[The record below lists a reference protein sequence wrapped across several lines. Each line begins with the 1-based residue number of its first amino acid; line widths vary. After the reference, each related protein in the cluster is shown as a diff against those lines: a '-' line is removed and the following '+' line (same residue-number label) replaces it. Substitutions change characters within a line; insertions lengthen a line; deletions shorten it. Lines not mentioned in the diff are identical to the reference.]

1 MKSIQLYNV
10 APAMPGELEFLEE
23 LAHNLWWSWHADAV
37 DLFRRIHPELWRET
51 GHNPLEFLNRV
62 KQARLEALAADE
74 GYLNHL
80 KQVRNQFEKEIRQHK
95 SSADT
100 TGTCVGYFSL
110 EYGIHESVRLYSGGL
125 GALAGDHL
133 KAASDLGLPIVAVG
147 LMYRQGYFQQ
157 YLDRE
162 GRQQEYYPE
171 NEIHCLP
178 VKPAMD
184 KDNRQV
190 RVAVPTPDGMLN
202 ATVWRLDVGRVPL
215 FLLDANVMENSHDL
229 RMLTSRLYAGDRQT
243 RLRQE
248 LLLGIGGFRALI
260 QLGYNPHVCHINEG
274 HAAFLSLERISHL
287 VKTEGLSAE
296 AAMEVA
302 SRTGVFTTHT
312 PVPAGNESF
321 KTALLKPHLA
331 ALKDDLGITP
341 EQVIAWGQSDAD
353 GGKAEDMS
361 MTILGLRMAFA
372 SNGVSRLHGKVA
384 RGMWQHLWPGKPE
397 DEVPVGHVTNGV
409 HVPTWISAENA
420 AVLSRYMGEGWRAH
434 PSEPN
439 ALGSVASI
447 PDEELWR
454 THEIGRSRLVR
465 RCRDLLERQLRK
477 RNSPRSEIAAAKS
490 ILDHDVL
497 TIGFA
502 RRFATYKRGALI
514 LHDTARLEALLCND
528 ERPIQF
534 VFAGKAHPADN
545 EGKEFIRR
553 IVEYSERPDIR
564 RRMVFLENYDIG
576 IAREMVQGVDVWLNT
591 PRRPHEAS
599 GTSGMKAAV
608 NGALNLSV
616 LDGWWCEGYTT
627 ESGWAIGDGEEHE
640 DTGFQDSVEAQ
651 ALYNLLENEIVPCFY
666 DREMGDIPTRWLS
679 MMKASI
685 RMGLSFFTSHRML
698 EEYDS
703 SYYTPACEQYG
714 QLMADGG
721 KQAQELVAQR
731 QRLVELWPVVR
742 CSMPVPNLEIA
753 GLHVGDHFTVT
764 SQVTLGELK
773 PDEVDV
779 EVYYGPVNSENA
791 IRTSNSEFMVLN
803 KDNGH
808 GEYTFCCDVECR
820 TIGRYGFTARVM
832 PRGAEWRKMIPGFLT
847 WAEEG
852 G

>member
-1 MKSIQLYNV
+1 MKSVQLYNV
-10 APAMPGELEFLEE
+10 APAMPGELNFLEE

-37 DLFRRIHPELWRET
+37 DLFRRIHPELWRDT
-51 GHNPLEFLNRV
+51 GHNPLEFLSRV
-62 KQARLEALAADE
+62 KQARLETLASDE

-80 KQVRNQFEKEIRQHK
+80 KQVRKQFEEEVREHK
-95 SSADT
+95 SSAET

-178 VKPAMD
+178 LHPAVD
-184 KDNRQV
+184 KENNPV
-190 RVAVPTPDGMLN
+190 RVAVPTPDGVLH
-202 ATVWRLDVGRVPL
+202 ATVWRLDVGRIPL
-215 FLLDANVMENSHDL
+215 FLLDANVLENSHDL

-287 VKTEGLSAE
+287 VKTKGLSVD

-321 KTALLKPHLA
+321 EKALLEPHLA
-331 ALKDDLGITP
+331 TLEKELGISSK
-341 EQVIAWGQSDAD
+341 QVIAWGQSAAE
-353 GGKAEDMS
+353 GGKAAEMS
-361 MTILGLRMAFA
+361 MTVLGLRMACS
-372 SNGVSRLHGKVA
+372 SNGVSRLHGEVA
-384 RGMWQHLWPGKPE
+384 RDMWQYLWPGKPV

-420 AVLSRYMGEGWRAH
+420 AVLNRYMGEGWRAH
-434 PSEPN
+434 SSDPN
-439 ALGSVASI
+439 ALSNVGTI

-477 RNSPRSEIAAAKS
+477 RNSPRNEIAAARS

-514 LHDTARLEALLCND
+514 LHDQARLEALLCND

-553 IVEYSERPDIR
+553 IVEYSERPNIR

-627 ESGWAIGDGEEHE
+627 ESGWAIGDGEEYK
-640 DTGFQDSVEAQ
+640 DTGFQDAVEAQ
-651 ALYNLLENEIVPCFY
+651 ALYNLLENEIIPSFY
-666 DREMGDIPTRWLS
+666 DREMGDIPTRWLA

-703 SYYTPACEQYG
+703 NYYTPACEQYE
-714 QLMADGG
+714 QLMENGA
-721 KQAQELVAQR
+721 KMAQELVAQR
-731 QRLVELWPVVR
+731 QRLETLWPVVR
-742 CSMPVPNLEIA
+742 CSMPVANREIS
-753 GLHVGDHFTVT
+753 GLHVGDRFTVT

-779 EVYYGPVNSENA
+779 EVYYGPVTSENA
-791 IRTSNSEFMVLN
+791 IRTSNYEFMTL
-803 KDNGH
+803 DADH
-808 GEYTFCCDVECR
+808 GDGVYTFRCEVECR
-820 TIGRYGFTARVM
+820 TIGRYGFTARVL
-832 PRGAEWRKMIPGFLT
+832 PRGAEWRKIIPGFLT